1 MALKDVENIAIF
13 HFNNIC
19 LSPVIFTSRSVCHA
33 SCCCFL
39 FPLHILRLLLL
50 SFVYTQLLP
59 TLDIYTWTEEH
70 VVSINLFPLIL
81 L

>member
-1 MALKDVENIAIF
+1 M
-13 HFNNIC
+13 
-19 LSPVIFTSRSVCHA
+19 SVTLHA
-33 SCCCFL
+33 VVFL